1 MFVLHYDFDAYLDYS
16 HAEIWCYYSHVDY
29 LTTEEHTKL
38 KEELASLDAKRP
50 VISNRIGTARELGDL
65 KENADYHAAK
75 DDQAHNER
83 KIKDLEKRLS
93 EATVADT
100 EHVPDDMVFLGA
112 VVRLKNLKTDKEDAY
127 MLVGESTGRFDLDYM
142 EVTPNSELGKAMLKA
157 RVGET
162 IGVDLPNGRTQ
173 FEVVAIEG

>member
-1 MFVLHYDFDAYLDYS
+1 M
-16 HAEIWCYYSHVDY
+16 DY
-29 LTTEEHTKL
+29 LTNEEHTNL
-38 KEELASLDAKRP
+38 KEELESLIGRRSE
-50 VISNRIGTARELGDL
+50 ISDRIGRARELGDL

-75 DDQAHNER
+75 DDQGHNER
-83 KIKDLEKRLS
+83 KIKDLETRLA
-93 EATVADT
+93 EVVVADT
-100 EHVPDDMVFLGA
+100 THVPEDMVFLGA
-112 VVRLKNLKTDKEDAY
+112 IVRLKNLKTEKEDSY

-173 FEVVAIEG
+173 FEVVAIGG

>member
-1 MFVLHYDFDAYLDYS
+1 MNFV
-16 HAEIWCYYSHVDY
+16 
-29 LTTEEHTKL
+29 TEEEHEQLTK
-38 KEELASLDAKRP
+38 ELESLIAERP

-93 EATVADT
+93 NTTVADT
-100 EHVPDDMVFLGA
+100 EHVPDDMVFLGT
-112 VVRLKNLKTDKEDAY
+112 VVRLKNLNTNKEDCY
-127 MLVGESTGRFDLDYM
+127 KLVGESSGRFDLDYM
-142 EVTPNSELGKAMLKA
+142 EVTTNSELGMAIFKT

-162 IGVDLPNGRTQ
+162 VGVELPAGRTQ
-173 FEVVAIEG
+173 FEVLSIEE

>member
-1 MFVLHYDFDAYLDYS
+1 M
-16 HAEIWCYYSHVDY
+16 DY
-29 LTTEEHTKL
+29 LTNEEHTNL
-38 KEELASLDAKRP
+38 KKELESLIGRRSE
-50 VISNRIGTARELGDL
+50 ISDRIGRARELGDL

-75 DDQAHNER
+75 DDQGHNER
-83 KIKDLEKRLS
+83 KIKDLETRLA
-93 EATVADT
+93 EVVVADT
-100 EHVPDDMVFLGA
+100 THVPEDMVFLGV
-112 VVRLKNLKTDKEDAY
+112 VVRLKNLKTEKEDSY

-173 FEVVAIEG
+173 FEVVAIGG

>member
-1 MFVLHYDFDAYLDYS
+1 MDFL
-16 HAEIWCYYSHVDY
+16 
-29 LTTEEHTKL
+29 TEEEHKKL
-38 KEELASLDAKRP
+38 TEELESLIAERP

-93 EATVADT
+93 NATVADT
-100 EHVPDDMVFLGA
+100 EHVPDDMVFLGT
-112 VVRLKNLKTDKEDAY
+112 VVRLKNLKTNKEDCY
-127 MLVGESTGRFDLDYM
+127 KLVGESSGRFDLDYM
-142 EVTPNSELGKAMLKA
+142 EVTTNSELGMAIFKT

-162 IGVDLPNGRTQ
+162 VGVELPTGRTK
-173 FEVVAIEG
+173 FEIISIEE

>member
-1 MFVLHYDFDAYLDYS
+1 MDFL
-16 HAEIWCYYSHVDY
+16 
-29 LTTEEHTKL
+29 TEEEHKKL
-38 KEELASLDAKRP
+38 TEELESLIAERP

-93 EATVADT
+93 NATVADT
-100 EHVPDDMVFLGA
+100 EHVPDDMVFLGT
-112 VVRLKNLKTDKEDAY
+112 VVRLKNLKTNKEDCY
-127 MLVGESTGRFDLDYM
+127 KLVGESSGRFDLDYM
-142 EVTPNSELGKAMLKA
+142 EVTTNSELGMAIFKT

-162 IGVDLPNGRTQ
+162 VGVELPAGRTQ
-173 FEVVAIEG
+173 FEVLSIEE